1 MRLTKAA
8 GSGDHPLRAVPP
20 APPANAGR
28 PRRAPRT
35 RRSRTTLY
43 VDERLLRELGRVTAR
58 LTVERDV
65 QYTKTAVLEAALAY
79 GLQHVEDIP
88 THAFP
93 PDARRSDPAP

>member
-1 MRLTKAA
+1 MSTMKVLEKWPVIGRHDCAA
-8 GSGDHPLRAVPP
+8 EWLC
-20 APPANAGR
+20 
-28 PRRAPRT
+28 
-35 RRSRTTLY
+35 SRTTLY

-79 GLQHVEDIP
+79 GLQHVADIP